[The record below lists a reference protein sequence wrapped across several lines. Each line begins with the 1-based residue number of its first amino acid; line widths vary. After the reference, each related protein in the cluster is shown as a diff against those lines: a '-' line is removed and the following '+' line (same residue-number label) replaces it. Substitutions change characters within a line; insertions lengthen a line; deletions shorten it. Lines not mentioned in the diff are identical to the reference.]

1 MICMIELID
10 VCYEIENQ
18 CIFEQVNYQFDKG
31 IYIVQGE
38 SGIGKTTLL
47 NIIYG
52 YKNPSS
58 GIIHIQERTKMQYLF
73 QEDMIFQNLTLLE
86 NFFMKCDAIGMVEKR
101 MEKIQALCIQYGI
114 KDKLNCKVCTLSGG
128 ERKRAQIAMLGLEE
142 FDVLLL
148 DEPIANLDPQNSN
161 IIIQLLLEMKDK
173 TIIIVSHQKIELAD
187 KCVNLIKI
195 KDKKLY
201 EVRNS

>member
-1 MICMIELID
+1 MQE
-10 VCYEIENQ
+10 
-18 CIFEQVNYQFDKG
+18 G
-31 IYIVQGE
+31 I
-38 SGIGKTTLL
+38 
-47 NIIYG
+47 
-52 YKNPSS
+52 
-58 GIIHIQERTKMQYLF
+58 KMRYLF

-86 NFFMKCDAIGMVEKR
+86 NFLMKCDAIGIVEKR

-114 KDKLNCKVCTLSGG
+114 KDKLNCRVCTLSGG

-148 DEPIANLDPQNSN
+148 DEPIANLDEKNSN

-187 KCVNLIKI
+187 KRAKLIRI
-195 KDKKLY
+195 KDRKLY
-201 EVRNS
+201 EVENS

>member
-1 MICMIELID
+1 MIELID

-18 CIFEQVNYQFDKG
+18 CIFEQVNYQFEKG
-31 IYIVQGE
+31 MYIVQGE

-52 YKNPSS
+52 YKTPFS
-58 GIIHIQERTKMQYLF
+58 GRIRLQEKIKMRYLF

-86 NFFMKCDAIGMVEKR
+86 NFFMKCDAIGIVEER

-114 KDKLNCKVCTLSGG
+114 KDKLNCRICTLSGG

-148 DEPIANLDPQNSN
+148 DEPIANLDKKNSN

-187 KCVNLIKI
+187 KRAKLIKI

-201 EVRNS
+201 EVENS

>member
-1 MICMIELID
+1 MIKLID

-18 CIFEQVNYQFDKG
+18 CIFQQVNYEFERG

-52 YKNPSS
+52 YKNPMS
-58 GIIHIQERTKMQYLF
+58 GIIHVQERSKMKYLF
-73 QEDMIFQNLTLLE
+73 QEDMIFHNLTLLD
-86 NFFMKCDAIGMVEKR
+86 NFFIKCDAIGIVEKR

-114 KDKLNCKVCTLSGG
+114 NDKLNCRVCTLSGG

-148 DEPIANLDPQNSN
+148 DEPIANLDKKNSN

-187 KCVNLIKI
+187 KSAKLIKI

-201 EVRNS
+201 EVKDS

>member
-1 MICMIELID
+1 MIELMD

-18 CIFEQVNYQFDKG
+18 CIFEQVNYQFEKG
-31 IYIVQGE
+31 MYIVQGE

-47 NIIYG
+47 NMIYG
-52 YKNPSS
+52 YKNPFS
-58 GIIHIQERTKMQYLF
+58 GSIHVQEGIKMRYLF

-86 NFFMKCDAIGMVEKR
+86 NFLMKCDAIGIVEKR

-114 KDKLNCKVCTLSGG
+114 KDKLNCRVCTLSGG

-148 DEPIANLDPQNSN
+148 DEPIANLDEKNSN

-187 KCVNLIKI
+187 KRAKLIRI
-195 KDKKLY
+195 KDRKLY
-201 EVRNS
+201 EVENS